1 MVLSEICIRR
11 PVFASVLSLV
21 VVLIG
26 LISYDRLTVREYP
39 AIDEPVVSVRTEYKG
54 ASPEV
59 IESQVTKPLEDQL
72 SGIEGVD
79 VMTSR
84 SRQEISYINIKFNLS
99 RDPDAAAAD
108 VRDKVSRAR
117 RFLPDEVDE
126 PVISKVEADSTPI
139 IYIGV
144 TAGQY
149 SQIEASDYVNRYIKT
164 RLSVLPGAAEVRVFG
179 ERLPSMRIYIDRT
192 KLAGYG
198 LIVQDVEAALRDQN
212 VLIPAGRIESSL
224 REFSVVSSTDL
235 QTVEQFRNIVV
246 ATVKGYPVRL
256 EEVADVRI
264 GPADERV
271 LARFNGSPSLTI
283 GITKQ
288 STANPLDLSREAR
301 KEIDLINQNLPAGMQ
316 LNIAY
321 DSSVFIQESI
331 DSVYHTVGEAIV
343 LVVLVIFF
351 FLRSVRA
358 SLIPIVTI
366 PVSLIGAFGVMYM
379 FGFSINTLTLLA
391 MVLAIGLVVDDAIV
405 VLENIYRHIEE
416 GKSRLEAAFLGAKEI
431 GFAVIAMTL
440 TLVTVYAPLAFATGR
455 TGRLFIEFAL
465 TLAGAVLVSGFV
477 ALTLTPM
484 MCSTLL
490 RHQSSHGRLYSLI
503 EGWLV
508 AMTNGYR
515 AVLSRAL
522 RLRALVL
529 LLGLVVALGSVV
541 LFKVVKSELAPIED
555 RGVVFG
561 VLSAPEGATIDYT
574 LNSIR
579 KIEAMYQAIPE
590 ATGNQSIIGF
600 PTVTDAFAILRLK
613 PWDQRERSQQSIAAE
628 LQPKFSALPGVRA
641 FPTNPPSLGQRA
653 TSKPIEFVIMSQ
665 APYPEIAKLV
675 DQYVEKLR
683 DYPGLQNVDTDLRLN
698 TPELRVVVD
707 RDKLA
712 DVGVDVETVGR
723 TLESMLGGRQVT
735 RFQDQGEQYDVIV
748 QVKKEDRS
756 DPADIS
762 DIFVR
767 TADGGMVQLSNFLA
781 VSESVSP
788 QSLNHFNRLRAV
800 KVQAAVAPGYAL
812 GEVLDHMSAVAR
824 EVLPATVQTDL
835 DGQSREFRDSSG
847 GIYLVFGMALAFIYL
862 VLAAQFESW
871 RNPLII
877 MFSVPLSMTGA
888 LLALWLSGGTLSI
901 YSQIGLVTL
910 VGLITKHGI
919 LIVEFANQLREE
931 GKEIVQAV
939 IEASVLR
946 LRPILM
952 TTGAMVLG
960 VLPLAFASGAGA
972 ESRQQ
977 IGWVLVGGLLLGTV
991 LTLFVVPVAYTL
1003 IAGKM
1008 RKHHASSDVPS
1019 PQVPMAPD
1027 HGHSQPEPGSGQ

>member
-1 MVLSEICIRR
+1 MVLSDICIKR
-11 PVFASVLSLV
+11 PVFATVLSLIILLV
-21 VVLIG
+21 G

-72 SGIEGVD
+72 SGMEGVD

-84 SRQEISYINIKFNLS
+84 SRSEVSFINIKFNLN
-99 RDPDAAAAD
+99 RDPDSAAAD

-144 TAGQY
+144 EPGTLTPIQV
-149 SQIEASDYVNRYIKT
+149 SDYVNRYIKT

-179 ERLPSMRIYIDRT
+179 ERLPSMRVYLDRN

-212 VLIPAGRIESSL
+212 VLIPAGRIESAL

-235 QTVEQFRNIVV
+235 QTVDQFRNIVV
-246 ATVKGYPVRL
+246 ATVNGYPVRL

-271 LARFNGSPSLTI
+271 LARFNGEVGLNI

-301 KEIDLINQNLPAGMQ
+301 KEVELINQNLPAGMK

-331 DSVYHTVGEAIV
+331 NSVYATVIEAIV

-366 PVSLIGAFGVMYM
+366 PVSLVGAFGIMYL

-416 GKSRLEAAFLGAKEI
+416 GKTRLEAAFQGAREI

-490 RHQSSHGRLYSLI
+490 RHQSSHGRLYTLI
-503 EGWLV
+503 ENWLV
-508 AMTNGYR
+508 ALTNAYR
-515 AVLSRAL
+515 TSLVFAL
-522 RLRALVL
+522 KVRWLVVI
-529 LLGLVVALGSVV
+529 LGLGVAAGSVG
-541 LFKVVKSELAPIED
+541 LFSIVKSELAPIED

-574 LNSIR
+574 VQSIS
-579 KIEAMYQAIPE
+579 KIEQLYSGIPE

-613 PWDQRERSQQSIAAE
+613 PWDERERSQQSIARE
-628 LQPKFSALPGVRA
+628 LQPRFAALPGVRA

-653 TSKPIEFVIMSQ
+653 TSKPVEFVIMSQ
-665 APYPEIAKLV
+665 APYPEIARLV
-675 DQYVEKLR
+675 DDYVAKLAG
-683 DYPGLQNVDTDLRLN
+683 YPGLQNIDTDLRLN

-712 DVGVDVETVGR
+712 DVGVDVGTVGR
-723 TLESMLGGRQVT
+723 TLESMLGGRRVT
-735 RFQDQGEQYDVIV
+735 RYQDQGEQYDVIV
-748 QVKKEDRS
+748 QVKKDERAA
-756 DPADIS
+756 PTDIS

-767 TADGGMVQLSNFLA
+767 TPNGGMVQLANFIT

-800 KVQAAVAPGYAL
+800 KVQASVAPGYAL
-812 GEVLDHMSAVAR
+812 GEVLEHMNQVAR
-824 EVLPATVQTDL
+824 DTLPPTVQVDL
-835 DGQSREFRDSSG
+835 DGQSREFRDSAG
-847 GIYLVFGMALAFIYL
+847 GIYLVFMMALAFIYL

-877 MFSVPLSMTGA
+877 MLSVPLSMTGA
-888 LLALWLSGGTLSI
+888 LLALWWSGGTLSI
-901 YSQIGLVTL
+901 YSQIGLITL

-919 LIVEFANQLREE
+919 LIVEFANQLRQE
-931 GKEIVQAV
+931 GTALMQAV
-939 IEASVLR
+939 VDASVMR

-960 VLPLAFASGAGA
+960 VLPLAFAAGAGA

-977 IGWVLVGGLLLGTV
+977 IGWVLVGGLTFGTL
-991 LTLFVVPVAYTL
+991 LTLYVVPVAYTL
-1003 IAGKM
+1003 IAGRIKT
-1008 RKHHASSDVPS
+1008 SDVP
-1019 PQVPMAPD
+1019 PLPAGAL
-1027 HGHSQPEPGSGQ
+1027 HPESLPADALKADSR